1 MSDNPRPFTVDADRR
16 GRAVQIALVAAGVPF
31 VVSLAGLALR
41 SPLADLALLG
51 DGPLALVAGASGAVL
66 LLVVAGAWAVDW
78 WTVKR
83 QIRAL
88 AGVNRQLEAT
98 GNELETER
106 ARHALEL
113 KIETMAIEDPA
124 EAQSDA
130 DLELRP
136 AAADAGA
143 EPPKP
148 PEPTS

>member
-1 MSDNPRPFTVDADRR
+1 MSDNPRPFTIDSDRR
-16 GRAVQIALVAAGVPF
+16 GRGVQIALVVAGVPF
-31 VVSLAGLALR
+31 IVSLAGLALR
-41 SPLADLALLG
+41 SPLADLALL
-51 DGPLALVAGASGAVL
+51 DRGPLAVVAGASGAVL

-83 QIRAL
+83 QVRAL

-113 KIETMAIEDPA
+113 KIETMAIDDPA
-124 EAQSDA
+124 EAEPDA
-130 DLELRP
+130 GLELRP
-136 AAADAGA
+136 AVSDAGA

>member
-16 GRAVQIALVAAGVPF
+16 GRAVHIALVAAGIPF

-41 SPLADLALLG
+41 SPLADLVLLG

-66 LLVVAGAWAVDW
+66 LLVVGGAWAVDW

-83 QIRAL
+83 QVRAL

-113 KIETMAIEDPA
+113 KIETMAIDDPSEA
-124 EAQSDA
+124 EPDA

-136 AAADAGA
+136 TAADTAA